1 MTIRAVQRADLEQR
15 RPSSYSASHYEAR
28 AKYDVLKEPE
38 WFLVKM
44 KEVFGNIVPIASD
57 FDPLF
62 DVFLSNMPEGYSAT
76 FGVPPFSQAAKYLE
90 IAADESLRNPDHK
103 IMFLISARTEAYSW
117 HEHVFGK
124 ASILFLRGPF
134 RFIGLDRGVSAAL
147 VIYGKLS
154 DLEKSRLGCLGS
166 IVEPS
171 GVVR

>member
-1 MTIRAVQRADLEQR
+1 MIRAISKDELDR
-15 RPSSYSASHYEAR
+15 RPPSPHFSRYEAR

-38 WFLVKM
+38 WFAAKI
-44 KEVFGNIVPIASD
+44 KEVFGHNVAPIAED

-62 DVFLSNMPEGYSAT
+62 DVFLSNMPDGTKVT

-90 IAADESLRNPDHK
+90 IAADESSRNPDHK

-124 ASILFLRGPF
+124 AYVLFLRGPF

-147 VIYGKLS
+147 VIYGQLS
-154 DLEKSRLGCLGS
+154 DLEKARLCTLGS

-171 GVVR
+171 GHCC